1 MWFNKPVVCG
11 SRAGLPWQKEAVRHL
26 PVLCGQWFGSLP
38 HSQMAGVSVSF
49 LSPAI
54 LFRSLTSSLSFF
66 LLYPLPLPLPSQM
79 KTFPLVNSGQKSW
92 VEDTTLSQKDISLS
106 DCGMLMIWSK
116 GKIKPLPINGFFFF
130 CCLCMHVT
138 RVSPELLE
146 DKVSFLLECI

>member
-11 SRAGLPWQKEAVRHL
+11 SRAGLPWQKEAVRHV

-54 LFRSLTSSLSFF
+54 LFCSLASSLSFI
-66 LLYPLPLPLPSQM
+66 LLYPPLLPPLPSQM

-92 VEDTTLSQKDISLS
+92 VEDTTWSQKDISLS
-106 DCGMLMIWSK
+106 GWGILTIRFK
-116 GKIKPLPINGFFFF
+116 ENKNVEIN
-130 CCLCMHVT
+130 
-138 RVSPELLE
+138 
-146 DKVSFLLECI
+146 